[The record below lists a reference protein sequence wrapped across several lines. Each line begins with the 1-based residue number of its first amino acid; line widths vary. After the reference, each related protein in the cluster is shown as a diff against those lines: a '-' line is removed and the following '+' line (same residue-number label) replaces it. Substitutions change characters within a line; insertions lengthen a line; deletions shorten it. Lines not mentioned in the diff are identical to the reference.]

1 MKKFIALMIVL
12 CLAATIC
19 PMAFAD
25 SSPEYVWKMALN
37 STTGD
42 NCYDQGALFAQK
54 INEISN
60 GRVQVDLYGGA
71 QLGSTA
77 EIFEGMPYGVAD
89 IMVEGLGTL
98 ASFSSKANIDA
109 MPYMYSGYDHF
120 MAVWSSELGEEIKET
135 IGQETGMKLM
145 GGCYRGPRIVTATQ
159 KMEKWEDF
167 SGFKLRAPNIDIYI
181 KTWQWIGANPTPLAM
196 NEVYTAI
203 QQGTVNG
210 QENPMADSLSYS
222 FAEVCKYWIRTNH
235 VYSASLFIMDSN
247 YFNSLP
253 EDIQGFVLEA
263 VEYATNEIAKEQNNR
278 DAAAAEKVLE
288 AGCEIVD
295 VDNADF
301 AARFEG
307 FAEQNYPDLADW
319 VSRIRAMD
327 PTK

>member
-1 MKKFIALMIVL
+1 MKKLLAMALAVIMILTL
-12 CLAATIC
+12 CSAAY
-19 PMAFAD
+19 AD
-25 SSPEYVWKMALN
+25 NKPEYVWKMALN
-37 STTGD
+37 STAGD
-42 NCYDQGALFAQK
+42 NCYDQGALFAEK
-54 INEISN
+54 INELTG

-77 EIFEGMPYGVAD
+77 EIFEGMALGVAD

-98 ASFSSKANIDA
+98 ASFSPKANIDA

-120 MAVWSSELGEEIKET
+120 MEVWSSELGEEIKET

-145 GGCYRGPRIVTATQ
+145 GGAYRGPRIVTATE
-159 KMEKWEDF
+159 KMETWDDF
-167 SGFKLRAPNIDIYI
+167 AGFKLRAPNLEVYL
-181 KTWQWIGANPTPLAM
+181 KTWQWIGSNPTPLAM

-203 QQGTVNG
+203 QQKTVNG

-222 FAEVCKYWIRTNH
+222 FAEVCKYWIKTNH
-235 VYSASLFIMDSN
+235 VYSASLFIMDRA
-247 YFNSLP
+247 YFDSLP
-253 EDIQGFVLEA
+253 ADIQEAVLQA
-263 VEYATNEIAKEQNNR
+263 VEYATNEISLAQNDR
-278 DAAAAEKVLE
+278 DAAAEEKVLA
-288 AGCEIVD
+288 AGCEVIT

-307 FAEQNYPDLADW
+307 FAEENFPDLADW

>member
-1 MKKFIALMIVL
+1 MIVL

-120 MAVWSSELGEEIKET
+120 MAVWSSELDEEIKET

-159 KMEKWEDF
+159 KMEKWDDF

-181 KTWQWIGANPTPLAM
+181 KNIS
-196 NEVYTAI
+196 I
-203 QQGTVNG
+203 
-210 QENPMADSLSYS
+210 
-222 FAEVCKYWIRTNH
+222 
-235 VYSASLFIMDSN
+235 FIKD
-247 YFNSLP
+247 
-253 EDIQGFVLEA
+253 
-263 VEYATNEIAKEQNNR
+263 KR
-278 DAAAAEKVLE
+278 
-288 AGCEIVD
+288 
-295 VDNADF
+295 
-301 AARFEG
+301 
-307 FAEQNYPDLADW
+307 
-319 VSRIRAMD
+319 
-327 PTK
+327 